1 MNFWA
6 NSVVKAIDE
15 KFKAQDAKTE
25 EERIRLQIEDFK
37 AKQQLIQ
44 ESDIPAFFSQDPS
57 IF

>member
-1 MNFWA
+1 MHFWA

-15 KFKAQDAKTE
+15 KFKAQDKTE
-25 EERIRLQIEDFK
+25 EERIKLQIEDFK

-57 IF
+57 TY